1 MKGLPFSS
9 RALLRAALLLV
20 LVALTC
26 YAAWDYKGTRE
37 LTRLA
42 GDARTA
48 GEPLT
53 VLDADG
59 HPGLDVDPG
68 AAPLYLAAAALART
82 DGKAFRAAADALD
95 GLAERSAAQSQGEVS
110 SGPARHI
117 IDENALALDIADRAA
132 PLSFRGFPPGT
143 DYNYRWQHLHDLARI
158 SALRSALLALTGDP
172 VRTTEAVA
180 SQLCQLRVF
189 STEGAMGDFAV
200 AEGLRTS
207 TRSLASLLE
216 RSTPTDEQSSRL
228 DAAFASTDDDRKL
241 VRSVLIHR
249 AAALEPWLRY
259 FGALPPS
266 VGREAGGPGVV
277 VWLVWLARPHIRD
290 EVNDRLRLFRELLGI
305 ASLRPG
311 ARVLEGL
318 GRIPA
323 DARRTSAVRPSDR
336 DIVALTT
343 STAQRFFEGQ
353 AFGRVA
359 RAALAV
365 ERYRRTHNALP
376 ASLEQVRLSDGSA
389 LPPDPISGKA
399 LRLRAEA
406 DAYVIYSLGEDGK
419 DDGGKIDAEKPQAAA
434 PAWGKPRPSPDWG
447 IRVRFGRGQH
457 GTQSW

>member
-1 MKGLPFSS
+1 MRVLPFSS

-20 LVALTC
+20 LVALAS

-59 HPGLDVDPG
+59 HPGPDEDPG
-68 AAPLYLAAAALART
+68 AAPHLAAAALART
-82 DGKAFRAAADALD
+82 DWKAFRAVADALD
-95 GLAERSAAQSQGEVS
+95 GLAERSAAQSLGDVS
-110 SGPARHI
+110 AGPARHI

-172 VRTTEAVA
+172 VRATEAVA
-180 SQLCQLRVF
+180 SQLSQLRVF

-207 TRSLASLLE
+207 TRSLAWLLE
-216 RSTPTDEQSSRL
+216 RSTPTDEHLSRL
-228 DAAFASTDDDRKL
+228 DAAFASNDDDRKL

-259 FGALPPS
+259 LGALPAS
-266 VGREAGGPGVV
+266 SAREAGAPGVV

-323 DARRTSAVRPSDR
+323 DDRLDRARSGLPTETSLRSPRRRRNGSSRDKPSAEWR
-336 DIVALTT
+336 
-343 STAQRFFEGQ
+343 G
-353 AFGRVA
+353 
-359 RAALAV
+359 
-365 ERYRRTHNALP
+365 P
-376 ASLEQVRLSDGSA
+376 LS
-389 LPPDPISGKA
+389 P
-399 LRLRAEA
+399 
-406 DAYVIYSLGEDGK
+406 
-419 DDGGKIDAEKPQAAA
+419 
-434 PAWGKPRPSPDWG
+434 
-447 IRVRFGRGQH
+447 
-457 GTQSW
+457 